1 MNTVCIFS
9 SDDVGEIEAVKD
21 LLEEHNI
28 PTMIKNFYTQNVF
41 GGLKLFTGHDAI
53 AGSIQIFVRED
64 DLEKGLELLK
74 GDEEETVDE
83 GNVVLETEQA
93 NNAKNTSNHGA
104 NELKRLIYVGYILS
118 VFSFLIVPYF
128 INIPILMKLSKTRKT
143 LFKMLLILGTILMLF
158 GIMVLIR
165 IL

>member
-9 SDDVGEIEAVKD
+9 SDDMGEIEAVKD
-21 LLEEHNI
+21 LLEEHDI
-28 PTMIKNFYTQNVF
+28 PIMIKNLYTQNVF

-74 GDEEETVDE
+74 GDDQETVDE
-83 GNVVLETEQA
+83 GNVASGTGQA
-93 NNAKNTSNHGA
+93 NNTENTANHEA
-104 NELKRLIYVGYILS
+104 DELKRLIYVTYFLS
-118 VFSFLIVPYF
+118 MFSFLIVPYF
-128 INIPILMKLSKTRKT
+128 INIPILMKLSKTRNT

-158 GIMVLIR
+158 GIMVLVR